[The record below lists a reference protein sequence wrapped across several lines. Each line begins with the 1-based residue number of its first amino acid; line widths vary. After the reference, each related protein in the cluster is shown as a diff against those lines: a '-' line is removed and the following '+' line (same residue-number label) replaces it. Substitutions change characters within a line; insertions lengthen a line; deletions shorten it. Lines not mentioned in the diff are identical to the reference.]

1 MTDRQ
6 NRRVTKLVVKWSRIM
21 GLDRWRGEITFLDQ
35 DRADTKDATFVACMD
50 TEVSWPYRQYRT
62 NVYPVIADMTDD
74 EVEGL
79 VVHELT
85 HVLLAPMRND
95 EQARSTVERVT
106 TDIEMALLS
115 ARDAK

>member
-6 NRRVTKLVVKWSRIM
+6 QRRVTKLMNKWRAIM
-21 GLDRWRGEITFLDQ
+21 GLESWRGAIIFQDH
-35 DRADTKDATFVACMD
+35 DRADTEDATFVACMD

-62 NVYPVIADMTDD
+62 NVYPVVSDMPDD
-74 EVEGL
+74 EVEGF
-79 VVHELT
+79 VVHELV

-95 EQARSTVERVT
+95 EQARSMVERVT

>member
-1 MTDRQ
+1 
-6 NRRVTKLVVKWSRIM
+6 M

-35 DRADTKDATFVACMD
+35 DRADTEGATFVACMD
-50 TEVSWPYRQYRT
+50 TEVLWQYRQYRI
-62 NVYPVIADMTDD
+62 NVYPVVADMPDN
-74 EVEGL
+74 EVEAL
-79 VVHELT
+79 VVHELV
-85 HVLLAPMRND
+85 HVQLAPMRND